1 MQGSDQKKK
10 VLIVEDEAPMLAA
23 LTDKFERE
31 GFSVEGAR
39 DGKTGLDRARVTK
52 PDIILLDIVL
62 PVMDGLTM
70 LKQMRATNDWGKTV
84 PVILLTNLSADKAE
98 IVRTVAETEPSYYL
112 VKTDWTLD
120 QIVEKVREQLNRR

>member
-1 MQGSDQKKK
+1 MEGGKEKKQ
-10 VLIVEDEAPMLAA
+10 VLIVEDEVSMLNA

-39 DGKTGLDRARVTK
+39 DGKTGLDRALAGK

-62 PVMDGLTM
+62 PVMDGLTF
-70 LKQMRATNDWGKTV
+70 LKQLRSANDWGKSV

-98 IVRTVAETEPSYYL
+98 IVRTVAETEPAYYL
-112 VKTDWTLD
+112 VKADWKIE
-120 QIVEKVREQLNRR
+120 QVVEKVREQLARR